1 MLYRNC
7 AGGVVFFKDQVLL
20 LKNDKGEWVLP
31 KGYVEEGESRKAV
44 AAARVLREAGVSAR
58 VVGTA
63 GETEYEFYSA
73 SRKKPVCNQVLWY
86 LMETD
91 DNLCTP
97 NQREDFVEG
106 GFYDKDDALT
116 RVSYTQDR
124 TLLAESYLR
133 MAALRENT

>member
-63 GETEYEFYSA
+63 GGTEYEFYSA